1 MADPETLSSEIL
13 PSNALSFT
21 DHHGETVSMAKDEMK
36 ETEATTATPRISGY
50 QDLLQT
56 LLDHVT
62 LADHDFD
69 WYSSSILRGGILLT
83 GSAGV
88 GKTFLVSFL
97 AHCLTTR
104 QTPRSNSSSSSN
116 TLGSRP
122 VQWQIQWN
130 SVHSLWLRVAERP
143 WATVEEIASWIAPGI
158 THNDD
163 APSLPEPV
171 PGIDGSDTSY
181 SSNMPMVRTLVV
193 LDDLEVLLSSP
204 IASSSSSMGD
214 HDPKDSVVTTTTT
227 TRSSELQR
235 LQAAV
240 MHVLDHVITNPRL
253 VQVIGMAQQA
263 ASSSSLAPW
272 LTKVHR
278 LDCHI
283 HMEPPTQWQ
292 RQELL
297 ETMLTALLGHS
308 RTPPPQ
314 QPQQARDDE
323 PRATTKIA
331 SETGNTIPTTTT
343 MPQVPL
349 WADSLATVTAGFVAG
364 DLVHLCLQAHLR
376 AEARLESTAVSGETA
391 GENDPSTTG
400 RVEWDD
406 LAHVAQSMT
415 PSQLEYLDVIR
426 PPMGVTVPD
435 SRDTTRSNSSS
446 DTVTMDPRHS
456 YRHWY
461 THHQDCWKGFIG
473 YETLKKHVFRSIVLP
488 WRQLLFLSN
497 NKTKQQQPRSTTLDR
512 DSTHDSSPTTTTT
525 ILTPPRG
532 VVFHGPSGCGKSLA
546 ATCLAASCGLPMIR
560 VRPADILDKW
570 LGGSE
575 AALRSIFQ
583 RARGAAPCILFL
595 EELDALATNRQEDQD
610 GGGGGGGDTTGVMS
624 RLLSTFLNE
633 LDGVTTL
640 SSSGGAGRVLV
651 VACTNRMESLDAA
664 LLRPGRLEE
673 HVQVPPPSR
682 SDVPL
687 ILRHYF
693 SWPPKTRDTKAS
705 PLFVDNEV
713 NLEHLATRLTKHNS
727 SLDITAASLEGLAR
741 EAVFR
746 CIRKQTMTV
755 SDGEEDD
762 HTDSTR
768 NDHDDDVF
776 SPKLV
781 SLADIEEAME
791 ALHLLG

>member
-1 MADPETLSSEIL
+1 MADPESLSSETL
-13 PSNALSFT
+13 PSNARSST
-21 DHHGETVSMAKDEMK
+21 DHHGETISMSKDKMK
-36 ETEATTATPRISGY
+36 ETEATTTTPRISGY
-50 QDLLQT
+50 HDLLQT

-69 WYSSSILRGGILLT
+69 WSSSSILRGGILLT

-104 QTPRSNSSSSSN
+104 QTRVRSSSSH
-116 TLGSRP
+116 TMGSRP
-122 VQWQIQWN
+122 VQWKIHWN

-143 WATVEEIASWIAPGI
+143 WATVEEIASWIAPAFP
-158 THNDD
+158 HNND
-163 APSLPEPV
+163 APSSPEPV
-171 PGIDGSDTSY
+171 PGNDGSDSNS

-204 IASSSSSMGD
+204 KASSSSSGGD
-214 HDPKDSVVTTTTT
+214 HDPKDNVVTTTTT
-227 TRSSELQR
+227 ARSSELQR

-263 ASSSSLAPW
+263 AASSSSSLAPW

-278 LDCHI
+278 LDCHL

-292 RQELL
+292 RQKLL
-297 ETMLTALLGHS
+297 ETMLNALLGHS

-426 PPMGVTVPD
+426 PPMGVTAPD
-435 SRDTTRSNSSS
+435 SRDNSSS
-446 DTVTMDPRHS
+446 DTGTMDPRFS
-456 YRHWY
+456 YRQWY
-461 THHQDCWKGFIG
+461 THHQDCWNGFIG

-497 NKTKQQQPRSTTLDR
+497 NKTKQQQGPTALDR
-512 DSTHDSSPTTTTT
+512 DSTHDSSPTTTT

-595 EELDALATNRQEDQD
+595 DELDALATNRQEDQD
-610 GGGGGGGDTTGVMS
+610 GGGGGGGGGDTTGVMS

-705 PLFVDNEV
+705 PLFVDNKV
-713 NLEHLATRLTKHNS
+713 NLEHLAARLIKHNS

-741 EAVFR
+741 EAVLR

-755 SDGEEDD
+755 SDGDDDD
-762 HTDSTR
+762 HTDATR

-791 ALHLLG
+791 ALHLFG